1 MPPMQPMTGYGGP
14 PSYGGGPP
22 SYGGPPSQGGGT
34 YEFNEAE
41 NLTIDNVAKYARVW
55 GIISLISGILVL
67 LMGITVTILGG
78 AIAAAMRGTSSPF
91 GPAIIAAMGA
101 ALIPSSI
108 VSIIGGVFYMKS
120 GASLKAVTQTQGN
133 DIALLTNAI
142 RSLSTAFK
150 IEAIAMAVG
159 FVIGF
164 ILGIAMRAG
173 GQS

>member
-1 MPPMQPMTGYGGP
+1 MSGYGGP

-22 SYGGPPSQGGGT
+22 SYGGPPSQQGGGT

-41 NLTIDNVAKYARVW
+41 NFTIDNVAKYARVW
-55 GIISLISGILVL
+55 GIISLISGILLL

-78 AIAAAMRGTSSPF
+78 AIAAAMKGSGNAM
-91 GPAIIAAMGA
+91 GPAIVAGA
-101 ALIPSSI
+101 GVALIPSSL

-120 GASLKAVTQTQGN
+120 GASLKEVTQTQGN
-133 DIALLTNAI
+133 DIPLLMNAV
-142 RSLSTAFK
+142 RSLATAFK

-164 ILGIAMRAG
+164 VIGFALRAG